1 MLKRFR
7 FLALGIVTSLFL
19 SAVVVNAA
27 TVDKTSG
34 VYAIPA
40 NGLNKVFIL
49 KNTVDISEAANA
61 DVYQCLKVGTGTY
74 VLNVFTE
81 IVTPNNAATTST
93 VTVGDGAGA
102 SSFDASAN
110 MRAAAG
116 SLTYG
121 IGGTDAYVTT
131 GRFYTG
137 ADTIDLTFTVTG
149 TNSEGSVIVRAL
161 CVDLN

>member
-1 MLKRFR
+1 MNKMKL
-7 FLALGIVTSLFL
+7 FLAGFIASVFL
-19 SAVVVNAA
+19 SASIHAA

-49 KNTVDISEAANA
+49 KNTVDISAAANG
-61 DVYQCLKVGTGTY
+61 DVFQVLNVGTGTC

-81 IVTPNNAATTST
+81 IVTANDAATAST
-93 VTVGDGAGA
+93 VDIGDG
-102 SSFDASAN
+102 SDANGYDNGVS
-110 MRAAAG
+110 MKAAAG
-116 SLTYG
+116 TLSKG
-121 IGGTDAYVTT
+121 VGGTDQYVTD
-131 GRFYTG
+131 GGKLYTG

-149 TNSEGSVIVRAL
+149 TNAVGSVKVRAL